1 MDSFYGGRP
10 GYGFVLRGPAS
21 GGSFTSSGAIQNA
34 VTNGELFFGDYAIVG
49 GSDSQATGFGN
60 IYRVNE
66 KKGLDLIGNISAP
79 VFALTPTITENLTA
93 NQKSM
98 AGDTSLNQ
106 LTVYSQQD
114 GSTLKI
120 GFKTPVTK
128 ITTSKELGASYDLT
142 SVDGTAATPFSPQL
156 KLTYPPIVS
165 VAENSSSAAAEG
177 EILLIWE
184 ERTI

>member
-21 GGSFTSSGAIQNA
+21 GSSSFTSSAQIQNA

-49 GSDSQATGFGN
+49 GDDSQIEGFGN

-79 VFALTPTITENLTA
+79 VFYVTPSIVNDITA
-93 NQKSM
+93 NQKAM
-98 AGDTSLNQ
+98 IGDDTLDQ

-120 GFKTPVTK
+120 GFRTPVVK
-128 ITTSKELGASYDLT
+128 IAASKELGSSYDLT
-142 SVDGTAATPFSPQL
+142 SVNGTEGQPFSTQL
-156 KLTYPPIVS
+156 TLTYPPVVS
-165 VAENSSSAAAEG
+165 VAGDGPSAAAEG
-177 EILLIWE
+177 VGAL
-184 ERTI
+184 RSAA

>member
-21 GGSFTSSGAIQNA
+21 GGSFTSSGQIQNA

-49 GSDSQATGFGN
+49 GDDSQVAGFGN

-79 VFALTPTITENLTA
+79 VFAVTPSIVNDITA
-93 NQKSM
+93 NQKAM
-98 AGDTSLNQ
+98 VGDDTLDQ

-120 GFKTPVTK
+120 GFRTPVVK
-128 ITTSKELGASYDLT
+128 ITASKELGSSYDLT
-142 SVDGTAATPFSPQL
+142 SISGTGEQPFSTQL
-156 KLTYPPIVS
+156 TLTYPPIVS
-165 VAENSSSAAAEG
+165 VAEDSSSAAAEG
-177 EILLIWE
+177 EIFLIWE